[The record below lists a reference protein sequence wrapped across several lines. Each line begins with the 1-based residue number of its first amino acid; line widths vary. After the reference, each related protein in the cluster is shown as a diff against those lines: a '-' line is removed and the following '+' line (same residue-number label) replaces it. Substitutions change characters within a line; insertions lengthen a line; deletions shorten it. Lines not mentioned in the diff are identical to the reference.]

1 MLTYCWKFK
10 KDKESVDSKMLKTK
24 NGRKTLSLKC
34 VVCCSKRCVKQQEA
48 KGLFR
53 LKNTIKYSPI
63 DR

>member
-1 MLTYCWKFK
+1 MLTYCWKLK

-34 VVCCSKRCVKQQEA
+34 AVCRTIRCVKEQEV

-53 LKNTIKYSPI
+53 LKNTIK
-63 DR
+63 